1 MYCCSGVSYLQEMAA
16 ARHPE
21 AANAARTETG
31 GGSQAEQA
39 QAAVKSGLSGFTPE
53 EKVDEVRAGWR
64 RASEGVR
71 SACTD

>member
-1 MYCCSGVSYLQEMAA
+1 MQAMKQSYCPVLMYLQGMAA

-31 GGSQAEQA
+31 GGSQAELA

-53 EKVDEVRAGWR
+53 EKVDEVRTSG
-64 RASEGVR
+64 
-71 SACTD
+71 